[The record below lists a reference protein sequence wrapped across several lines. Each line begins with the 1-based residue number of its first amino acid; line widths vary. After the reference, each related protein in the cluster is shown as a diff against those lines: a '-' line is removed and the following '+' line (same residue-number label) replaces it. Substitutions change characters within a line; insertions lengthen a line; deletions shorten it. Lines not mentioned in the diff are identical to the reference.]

1 MRRYWILT
9 GAMLAFFLA
18 TFGIMEAMHVS
29 FLQDPTQ
36 WMQGYGGWG
45 AAALGVGLLIAD
57 VFLPVPSSL
66 VMIAHGAL
74 FGIPIGTALSLA
86 GSVGAA
92 WLGFG
97 VGRRGGP
104 MLARMVT
111 PSEMVKADGLL
122 KKWGAMAIVIT
133 RPIPLLAET
142 VSILAGA
149 SPMSWGKLTLASVA
163 GSLPAALLYALTGAT
178 AKGFANSILMFGV
191 VILIAGIFWLV
202 GKRIS

>member
-9 GAMLAFFLA
+9 GSLLVFFLA
-18 TFGIMEAMHVS
+18 TFGLMEAMHVKW
-29 FLQDPTQ
+29 LQDPTQ
-36 WMQGYGGWG
+36 WMQGYGGWE

-66 VMIAHGAL
+66 VMIAHGAV
-74 FGIPIGTALSLA
+74 FGIPIGTGLSLI
-86 GSVGAA
+86 GNLGAA

-111 PSEMVKADGLL
+111 QEEMGKADALL

-142 VSILAGA
+142 VTILAGA
-149 SPMSWGKLTLASVA
+149 SPMGWGKLTLASLA
-163 GSLPAALLYALTGAT
+163 GSLPAALLYALTGA
-178 AKGFANSILMFGV
+178 AANGFANGFVMFGML
-191 VILIAGIFWLV
+191 ILIAGIFWFV
-202 GKRIS
+202 GRKIS